1 MKFCSDLSG
10 VQILI
15 ELIVEAKSEKCAV
28 SDMRTKALGA
38 TMTFRSQETF
48 NRMPVHVTASL
59 VSGAFANP
67 GFAP

>member
-1 MKFCSDLSG
+1 MKFCSDLCG

-38 TMTFRSQETF
+38 TMTFRSQET
-48 NRMPVHVTASL
+48 
-59 VSGAFANP
+59 SGTSIFIKLP
-67 GFAP
+67 